1 MLLLHGRIGPLLHI
15 SLKEQLNSLRD
26 MEALCKTST
35 SQAVQCNL
43 CFKVTKVSILAVR
56 KGELLL
62 YLHLF
67 SSYFVKIRYIDAV
80 TIKHLNI
87 FRSTPAAKVL
97 TFPQPSPNL
106 RFWKAAVRY

>member
-43 CFKVTKVSILAVR
+43 CFKVTKVPILAVR

-67 SSYFVKIRYIDAV
+67 FKIRYIDAV